1 MDLDPYQPNFEEY
14 QRRIKKSYEDFLRWT
29 KEFKHYHPAG
39 EGFVWE
45 FDDEKMCMRKL
56 KTETQEWEPYGEF

>member
-1 MDLDPYQPNFEEY
+1 MDLDPYQPTFDEY

-29 KEFKHYHPAG
+29 KEFKHYHSAG
-39 EGFVWE
+39 EGYIWE

-56 KTETQEWEPYGEF
+56 KIENHEWEPYERI